1 MFLQAG
7 NLNGYKLGARD
18 GEIGSV
24 KEFYFD
30 DQNWAVRY
38 LVADTGDWL
47 SGRQVLIS
55 PYALN
60 PVDTAGKV
68 IPVDLTKKQIEDS
81 PSLDTDKPVSRQ
93 FEIEYY
99 PYYGYSAYWGGP
111 FLWGASAYPDRAQ
124 GGWAEAAASG
134 EKAGDAHLRSTHD
147 VSGQTIEASDG
158 EIGHVEDFVIDDQSW
173 SIRYL
178 IVATRNWLP
187 GTKVII
193 SSEWVER
200 IDWEGGKVQ
209 INLTRD
215 AVQHAPGF
223 SADALITR
231 AYESSLHSH
240 YNRRGYWPDERAD
253 KPAA

>member
-7 NLNGYKLGARD
+7 NLSGYKLGAKD

-47 SGRQVLIS
+47 SGRQVLVS

-60 PVDTAGKV
+60 PVDTAGKI
-68 IPVDLTKKQIEDS
+68 IPVDLTKKQIENS

-93 FEIEYY
+93 YENEYY
-99 PYYGYSAYWGGP
+99 PYFGYSAYWGGP
-111 FLWGASAYPDRAQ
+111 FLWGASGYPDRTQ
-124 GGWAEAAASG
+124 GWVESD
-134 EKAGDAHLRSTHD
+134 ESAGKFADAHLRSTHD
-147 VSGQTIEASDG
+147 VSGQTIQASDG
-158 EIGHVEDFVIDDQSW
+158 EIGHVEDFVIDDQTW

-187 GTKVII
+187 GKKVLI

-200 IDWEGGKVQ
+200 IDWEEGKVQ

-215 AVQHAPGF
+215 AVQHAPEF
-223 SADALITR
+223 SAQALITR
-231 AYESSLHSH
+231 AYESSLHNH
-240 YNRRGYWPDERAD
+240 YNRHGYWVN